1 MVKLYPPGMF
11 RGGLQDL
18 QDGHVR
24 DPGNGSEVF
33 LEVVAKIDNQDYL
46 GFFSGAGLLAVGD
59 GCSQQEQAA
68 DQQQLPWPA
77 PGCLGRRGRAG
88 CVWFAPG

>member
-18 QDGHVR
+18 HDGHVR

-46 GFFSGAGLLAVGD
+46 GFFFMGPLDSLFWDPPTILKLTVF
-59 GCSQQEQAA
+59 
-68 DQQQLPWPA
+68 
-77 PGCLGRRGRAG
+77 GRKINLKMFLYD
-88 CVWFAPG
+88 VQNKF